1 MVYRCFFMDVFCS
14 CSVWMNERQDMKN
27 ETGATVL
34 SCPAKLCESEHP
46 RWQRDRVVHGRLN
59 IPN

>member
-1 MVYRCFFMDVFCS
+1 MDVFCS